1 MPRRWRTGSVEL
13 VSSDATDE
21 DDDCDRKRPKIARVK
36 TEAHEDPVAST
47 SEVDEVLGGDDD
59 TDLAALVQAEWDNLE
74 KEGGVDNPE
83 MEAGVDNPEMED
95 GVPEVLDASDD
106 EDRPL
111 VHPKKLWLG
120 EVLGKIRKSKTLSKD
135 SKEAARKAFAR
146 YRGES
151 DAEMVYNAFV
161 ACSGEAWVSILDN
174 VRPPPGGWQPLP
186 AAAAEVANE
195 SDEKQEAAPLC
206 THVRVQKIL
215 ESWKGYKAMRNFKN
229 ERGAVRE
236 VKGTDKNL
244 RRLKGRCAYE
254 KLVSW
259 VSAATRPHDPTLSTE
274 EYAKMLYLMLATNT
288 TRYNNVTGL
297 VQYLKQTPPAEARAH
312 ICLNVLNKSVDDG
325 RVVPR
330 VAAFHSAVAKLVA
343 GQ

>member
-1 MPRRWRTGSVEL
+1 MPRRRRTGTVQL

-21 DDDCDRKRPKIARVK
+21 DENCDHKRPKIAHVK
-36 TEAHEDPVAST
+36 TKAHEDPMAST

-59 TDLAALVQAEWDNLE
+59 ADLAALVQAEWDNLE
-74 KEGGVDNPE
+74 KEG
-83 MEAGVDNPEMED
+83 GVDNPEMED

-111 VHPKKLWLG
+111 VHPKKLWLS
-120 EVLGKIRKSKTLSKD
+120 EVLGEIKKSKTLSKD

-146 YRGES
+146 YMGES
-151 DAEMVYNAFV
+151 DAESVYNAFV
-161 ACSGEAWVSILDN
+161 ACSGEAWVPILDN
-174 VRPPPGGWQPLP
+174 VRPPPGGWQPLL

-215 ESWKGYKAMRNFKN
+215 ESWTGYKAMLNFKN

-254 KLVSW
+254 KLFSW
-259 VSAATRPHDPTLSTE
+259 VSAATRPHDPTQSIE
-274 EYAKMLYLMLATNT
+274 EYAKMLYLMLATKT
-288 TRYNNVTGL
+288 TLYKNVTGL
-297 VQYLKQTPPAEARAH
+297 VQYLKRTPPEEAMAH